1 MADTTIKERLAAEIK
16 AAMKGGDKP
25 RLGALRQIHAAIK
38 QREVDERIELDDAGA
53 LVVLDKLA
61 KQYRESIDQYR
72 AAAREDLVS
81 KEEQELAVAQE
92 FLPQPLDGAEIERL
106 VEEAIASTGAGGM
119 KDMGRVMG
127 ILKPQVQGRA
137 DMGAV
142 SARVKA
148 RLGAA

>member
-1 MADTTIKERLAAEIK
+1 MTGPTIKQRLADEIK
-16 AAMKGGDKP
+16 RAMKAGEKE

-38 QREVDERIELDDAGA
+38 QREVDERTELDDTATLA
-53 LVVLDKLA
+53 VLDKLA
-61 KQYRESIDQYR
+61 KQYRESLEQYE
-72 AAAREDLVS
+72 AAGREDLVR
-81 KEEQELAVAQE
+81 KERAELDVVGE
-92 FLPQPLDGAEIERL
+92 FLPAPLDEGEIERL
-106 VEEAIASTGAGGM
+106 VDEAIASTGAASI

-148 RLGAA
+148 RLS

>member
-1 MADTTIKERLAAEIK
+1 VADTTIKERLAAEIK